1 MGAPG
6 GKGMLSITIKDKS
19 VLYSAYMPFIK
30 NGGLFVPTNKL
41 YNLGDEVFLLLG
53 LMAEPEK
60 IPVAGKV
67 VWITPQGAN
76 GKYTAGIGIQFN
88 EKHVHSKI
96 ETYLSGLIGS
106 SRPTQT
112 M

>member
-1 MGAPG
+1 MGTG

-30 NGGLFVPTNKL
+30 NGGLFVPTNRQ
-41 YNLGDEVFLLLG
+41 YTLGDEVFLLLG

-88 EKHVHSKI
+88 EAHVRNKI
-96 ETYLSGLIGS
+96 ETYLTGILNS

>member
-1 MGAPG
+1 MGVPG

-19 VLYSAYMPFIK
+19 ILYSSYMPFIK
-30 NGGLFVPTNKL
+30 NGGLFVPTNRQ

-53 LMAEPEK
+53 LMGEPEK
-60 IPVAGKV
+60 IPIAGKV

-76 GKYTAGIGIQFN
+76 GKFTAGIGIQFN
-88 EKHVHSKI
+88 DDNVRGKI
-96 ETYLSGLIGS
+96 EIYLTGIINSE
-106 SRPTQT
+106 RATQT